1 MQTLSTIIWR
11 NWLGLLLFLIACF
24 LLFRQCE
31 ANKVLVANNN
41 ALTTEKT
48 TFENQIGTLT
58 TRVSTLQLTQKEL
71 RQQMSDTVA
80 KLAKGFH
87 KIQTVT
93 VTQFKTKIDTVK
105 VTFKEPIPCQFVRED
120 SISKEWYSFDYRI
133 DENEFR
139 IKNLVIPAKAF
150 VITGS
155 QRKWFLGRQTLVTE
169 ISFDNPNILILDATS
184 IKTVVKP
191 KWYDSKLFTFA
202 AGFVAAEI
210 KNKL

>member
-11 NWLGLLLFLIACF
+11 NWLGLLLFVIACF

-48 TFENQIGTLT
+48 TFKNQIGTLT

-80 KLAKGFH
+80 KLAKGFY

-93 VTQFKTKIDTVK
+93 VTKFQTKIDTVK
-105 VTFKEPIPCQFVRED
+105 VTFKEPIPCRFVREG
-120 SISKEWYSFDYRI
+120 SERKEWYSFNYKI
-133 DENEFR
+133 DS
-139 IKNLVIPAKAF
+139 
-150 VITGS
+150 TGFQLS
-155 QRKWFLGRQTLVTE
+155 NMVNPTKMFTVTGTQRKWFLGRQTLVTE

>member
-11 NWLGLLLFLIACF
+11 NWLGLLLFVIACF
-24 LLFRQCE
+24 FLFRQCE

-48 TFENQIGTLT
+48 TFKNQIGTLT

-80 KLAKGFH
+80 KLAKRFH
-87 KIQTVT
+87 KIETVT
-93 VTQFKTKIDTVK
+93 GAKFQAKIDTAK
-105 VTFKEPIPCQFVRED
+105 VTFKEPIPCRFVREG
-120 SISKEWYSFDYRI
+120 SERKEWYSFKYRI
-133 DENEFR
+133 DENQFKIR
-139 IKNLVIPAKAF
+139 DLVVPAKVF
-150 VITGS
+150 VITGT

>member
-11 NWLGLLLFLIACF
+11 NWLGLLLFVIACI

-41 ALTTEKT
+41 ALTSEKT
-48 TFENQIGTLT
+48 TYKNQIGTLT

-71 RQQMSDTVA
+71 RQQLSDTVA

-87 KIQTVT
+87 KIETVT
-93 VTQFKTKIDTVK
+93 VTKFQTKIDTVK

-120 SISKEWYSFDYRI
+120 SIRKEWYSFDYRI
-133 DENEFR
+133 DENQFR

-169 ISFDNPNILILDATS
+169 VSFDNPNIVILDATS